1 MYTKLC
7 KHLRTNKL
15 SSCLLQQ
22 QEQYQFCYTA
32 ALDYLESSDLVN
44 QLRSS
49 TRSDTHS
56 LRAASNASELRASCR
71 SLNRNDSVRSSAKR
85 SSRNLEM
92 SQVGNGVST
101 TVYGGSEA
109 TSTFGTSQ
117 QLHPVVAPRSSL
129 EDSPYP
135 QGTLQGV
142 TNLGDGSGTPV
153 PPLHPSP
160 LPSTASPSP
169 GPRLLANPHL
179 THLEPSAGSQLS
191 QGSSTF
197 LSAQSSVP
205 QLQSTATSGSYHSL
219 TGSQGNGHY
228 SPPHPVLQTN
238 TLPSR
243 EAQLSQGTS
252 GLLQSHWG
260 MAGGSS
266 SHSSLGRSAG
276 GSSAYPVSSF
286 GVRTGDQSTSQD
298 NLERQLAKLALNLNN
313 SNNS

>member
-1 MYTKLC
+1 M
-7 KHLRTNKL
+7 
-15 SSCLLQQ
+15 
-22 QEQYQFCYTA
+22 
-32 ALDYLESSDLVN
+32 
-44 QLRSS
+44 
-49 TRSDTHS
+49 
-56 LRAASNASELRASCR
+56 
-71 SLNRNDSVRSSAKR
+71 
-85 SSRNLEM
+85 
-92 SQVGNGVST
+92 GNGVST

-179 THLEPSAGSQLS
+179 THLEPSAGSQ
-191 QGSSTF
+191 GSSTF

-219 TGSQGNGHY
+219 TGSQGNRHS

-243 EAQLSQGTS
+243 GAQLSQGTS
-252 GLLQSHWG
+252 GLLQSHG
-260 MAGGSS
+260 HG
-266 SHSSLGRSAG
+266 LGLVVA
-276 GSSAYPVSSF
+276 
-286 GVRTGDQSTSQD
+286 
-298 NLERQLAKLALNLNN
+298 LQLWPLCRGQ
-313 SNNS
+313 